1 MFWGLKML
9 RIRHILAKKMLR
21 ICILTPKIEAMERIF
36 KRKAY
41 QQLLEWKEN
50 WASQYAIMVEGA
62 RRVGKST
69 LVEEFAKENYA
80 SYIKV
85 DFSDTTPD
93 LDKIFEDLSH
103 LDLFFL
109 RLQSYMGVD
118 LVERKSCIIFD
129 EIEYAPKVRQAI
141 KRLVKDGRYDYIET
155 GSLISIKKNT
165 EGILLPS
172 EEMKMQVYP
181 LDYEEFCWATG
192 AAYSNLEKLLSLNS
206 PIGEATNRKLMCD
219 FRLYMAIGG
228 MPQAIEAYLNK
239 RSFQQID
246 RVKREIISLYEDDFR
261 KIEPSGSLSLIYEA
275 IPAQLFAKKSRFFIS
290 KALGRR
296 VGAKKEEMLSKLESS
311 KTVLVCHSVADPS
324 LSLSSSA
331 DPEDY
336 KLYLSDTGLLVS
348 LLFKDK
354 SLVGEGIYSKLLS
367 SKLEANLGF
376 LYENALA
383 QEIASSG
390 RGLYFHH
397 WCEEG
402 KSHPRE
408 IDFLLTD
415 GAKII
420 PIEVKSSD
428 AKNHVSIDEFS
439 TKYSRKVSRCV
450 LFSQGDLSHDG
461 MLELKPIYLANVFLK
476 NLK

>member
-1 MFWGLKML
+1 MGLEML

-21 ICILTPKIEAMERIF
+21 ICILPPKIEAMERIF
-36 KRKAY
+36 KRKAS

-50 WASQYAIMVEGA
+50 WAGQYAIMVEGA

-93 LDKIFEDLSH
+93 LDRIFEDLSH

-129 EIEYAPKVRQAI
+129 EIEHAPKVRQAI

-165 EGILLPS
+165 KGILLPS

-181 LDYEEFCWATG
+181 LDYEEFCWVTG
-192 AAYSNLEKLLSLNS
+192 TAYSNLEKLLSLNS
-206 PIGEATNRKLMCD
+206 PIGEAANRKLMGD

-246 RVKREIISLYEDDFR
+246 RVKREIIALYEDDFR
-261 KIEPSGSLSLIYEA
+261 KIDPSGSLS
-275 IPAQLFAKKSRFFIS
+275 
-290 KALGRR
+290 
-296 VGAKKEEMLSKLESS
+296 
-311 KTVLVCHSVADPS
+311 
-324 LSLSSSA
+324 
-331 DPEDY
+331 
-336 KLYLSDTGLLVS
+336 
-348 LLFKDK
+348 
-354 SLVGEGIYSKLLS
+354 
-367 SKLEANLGF
+367 
-376 LYENALA
+376 
-383 QEIASSG
+383 
-390 RGLYFHH
+390 
-397 WCEEG
+397 
-402 KSHPRE
+402 
-408 IDFLLTD
+408 
-415 GAKII
+415 
-420 PIEVKSSD
+420 
-428 AKNHVSIDEFS
+428 
-439 TKYSRKVSRCV
+439 
-450 LFSQGDLSHDG
+450 
-461 MLELKPIYLANVFLK
+461 
-476 NLK
+476 